1 MMNVFGQ
8 VSPAQIH
15 KMRKLLNERRNPM
28 TYGPIDF
35 LALDFKTDQLKGEIL
50 PELLELVKNKIVRVI
65 DLVMIQ
71 KYEDG
76 HHEALEMQQLAP
88 ELLALFDPLEVEITG
103 LIQAE
108 DIANLAEM
116 MENGTNA
123 ALLLFEN
130 VWAVRFIEAVVRAN
144 GKLLAHERIPFE
156 VVNEALELFAIAESS
171 DSSGG

>member
-1 MMNVFGQ
+1 
-8 VSPAQIH
+8 
-15 KMRKLLNERRNPM
+15 M

-65 DLVMIQ
+65 DLVIIQ

-76 HHEALEMQQLAP
+76 HHEAMEMQQLAP
-88 ELLALFDPLEVEITG
+88 DLLALFDPLEIEISG
-103 LIQAE
+103 IIQAE
-108 DIANLAEM
+108 DIADVAEA

-130 VWAVRFIEAVVRAN
+130 VWAVRFIEAVLRAN
-144 GKLLAHERIPFE
+144 GKLLAHERIPAE
-156 VVNEALELFAIAESS
+156 VVNEVLDLFAQAESS
-171 DSSGG
+171 

>member
-1 MMNVFGQ
+1 
-8 VSPAQIH
+8 
-15 KMRKLLNERRNPM
+15 M

-35 LALDFKTDQLKGEIL
+35 LALDFKTDRLKGEIM

-65 DLVMIQ
+65 DLVIIQ

-76 HHEALEMQQLAP
+76 HHVAMEMQQLAP

-108 DIANLAEM
+108 DIDNLAEA

-130 VWAVRFIEAVVRAN
+130 LWAVKFREAVLRAN
-144 GKLLAHERIPFE
+144 GRLLVHERIPFE
-156 VVNEALELFAIAESS
+156 VVDEALEIFAQAESVA
-171 DSSGG
+171 DSAAESAQV

>member
-1 MMNVFGQ
+1 
-8 VSPAQIH
+8 
-15 KMRKLLNERRNPM
+15 M

-35 LALDFKTDQLKGEIL
+35 LALDFKTDRLKGEIM

-65 DLVMIQ
+65 DLVIIQ

-76 HHEALEMQQLAP
+76 HHVAMEMQQLAP

-108 DIANLAEM
+108 DIDNLAEA

-130 VWAVRFIEAVVRAN
+130 LWAVKFREAVLRAN
-144 GKLLAHERIPFE
+144 GRLLAHERIPFE
-156 VVNEALELFAIAESS
+156 VVDEALEIFAQAESVA
-171 DSSGG
+171 DSAAESAQV

>member
-1 MMNVFGQ
+1 
-8 VSPAQIH
+8 
-15 KMRKLLNERRNPM
+15 M

-35 LALDFKTDQLKGEIL
+35 LALDFKTDQLKGEIM

-65 DLVMIQ
+65 DLVIIQ

-76 HHEALEMQQLAP
+76 RHVAMEMQQLAP

-108 DIANLAEM
+108 DIDNMAEA

-130 VWAVRFIEAVVRAN
+130 LWAVKFREAVLRAD
-144 GKLLAHERIPFE
+144 GRLLAHERIPFE
-156 VVNEALELFAIAESS
+156 VVDEALEIFAKAETPQV
-171 DSSGG
+171 

>member
-1 MMNVFGQ
+1 
-8 VSPAQIH
+8 
-15 KMRKLLNERRNPM
+15 M

-65 DLVMIQ
+65 DLVIIQ

-76 HHEALEMQQLAP
+76 HHEAMEMQQLAP
-88 ELLALFDPLEVEITG
+88 DLLALFDPLEIEISG
-103 LIQAE
+103 IIQAE
-108 DIANLAEM
+108 DIAEVAEA

-130 VWAVRFIEAVVRAN
+130 VWAVRFIEAVLRAN
-144 GKLLAHERIPFE
+144 GKLLAHERIPAE
-156 VVNEALELFAIAESS
+156 VVNEVLDLFAQAESS
-171 DSSGG
+171 